1 MTKTPETADVARERS
16 RQLASPAH
24 MTPNRGPLELSDYLR
39 VISKRRIVIL
49 VSILAGGVLGW
60 LFTGLAGS
68 TYESSA
74 SILIRPV
81 GIDLETTSL
90 RPDQLVSLGTE
101 RELIRSGS
109 VVNQVSEVLDGRS
122 AETLLQNLSVDITE
136 GTQVITIR
144 YRAGSAENAQEGAQA
159 FATVYLDER
168 RGAAEQVV
176 DTRVASLMSQLE
188 DARDQLSDVNQ
199 ELATSEEGSPAYTQA
214 QADRELL
221 TTRITDLQRDLT
233 ATGTVNTDPG
243 AIITAA
249 TLPSRPSGTSARVN
263 ILIGMMAGALMAI
276 PISFVLDRVDDRIFD
291 ASDLMTHSLPRI
303 LGIVAREK
311 RTASSDLLNGARD
324 SAHSEMYRRL
334 ALGLITTLNG
344 NDATTVAIVA
354 TDDERTTHIAARLA
368 ISASDLEKKVV
379 LVGANPDDPLSD
391 HLPVHGS
398 PGLAEL
404 VKGQTPNEVFQFLP
418 ELPNL
423 LVITEGANWKTELP
437 WHSLQPYIDGQRIKH
452 DLLILNPASPAARAE
467 GLRMATTAKN
477 VVLVVEQKRT
487 TMTEIVRSIEEL
499 TAGGARVIGFIFV
512 EEGREAITASDRRL
526 RLPFDPLPTADL

>member
-1 MTKTPETADVARERS
+1 
-16 RQLASPAH
+16 LASPAH
-24 MTPNRGPLELSDYLR
+24 ITPNRGPLELSDYLR
-39 VISKRRIVIL
+39 VISKRRMVIL
-49 VSILAGGVLGW
+49 ISVLAGGILGW
-60 LFTGLAGS
+60 LATGLLGS

-81 GIDLETTSL
+81 GIDLETSSL

-109 VVNQVSEVLDGRS
+109 VVTHVSDMLDGRPPES
-122 AETLLQNLSVDITE
+122 LLQNLSVDITE
-136 GTQVITIR
+136 GTQVITVR
-144 YRAGSAENAQEGAQA
+144 FRAGTAENAQAGAQA

-168 RGAAEQVV
+168 RGAAEQEVG
-176 DTRVASLMSQLE
+176 TRVSSLMGQLE
-188 DARDQLSDVNQ
+188 EARNELAEVNQ
-199 ELATSEEGSPAYTQA
+199 ELARNEEGSPAYTQA

-233 ATGTVNTDPG
+233 ATGNVNTDPG

-249 TLPSRPSGTSARVN
+249 TLPSQPSGTSARVN
-263 ILIGMMAGALMAI
+263 ILIGMITGALVAI

-291 ASDLMTHSLPRI
+291 PSDLMAHSLPRT
-303 LGIVAREK
+303 LGIVSRDK
-311 RTASSDLLNGARD
+311 KTASSGLLNGARN
-324 SAHSEMYRRL
+324 SADSEMYRRL

-344 NDATTVAIVA
+344 NDATTVAVVA
-354 TDDERTTHIAARLA
+354 TDDERTTDIAARLA

-391 HLPVHGS
+391 HLPVHAS

-423 LVITEGANWKTELP
+423 LVITEGAHWKTELP
-437 WHSLQPYIDGQRIKH
+437 WHALQPYIDGQRIKH

-477 VVLVVEQKRT
+477 VVLVVEQKHT

-499 TAGGARVIGFIFV
+499 TAGGGRVIGFIFV
-512 EEGREAITASDRRL
+512 EEGRQSFMASDRRM
-526 RLPFDPLPTADL
+526 RVPFEPPPTATP